1 MPARRTTTTT
11 TTKTIG
17 HQPRINDTGESRSSS
32 VFSMLRKITQAERE
46 KNIEMMTRKS
56 GLCFIRG
63 KKNGQSRWR
72 YTMAAAP
79 CCVIFSSHCSM
90 HSDFLQVK

>member
-17 HQPRINDTGESRSSS
+17 HQPRINDTGESRSFS
-32 VFSMLRKITQAERE
+32 VFSMLRKIAQAERE

-63 KKNGQSRWR
+63 KKTGSPGGVTQWQQHLVALSFPAIVQCIR
-72 YTMAAAP
+72 
-79 CCVIFSSHCSM
+79 IF
-90 HSDFLQVK
+90 FK